1 MEGIRMNVEEVRRL
15 LKQGESDTVEFKT
28 SAPRSSHELAKQLA
42 SLANTRGGV
51 VVYGV
56 APTGQPVGMSIAD
69 MGHLRTR
76 VQKVAESLIRPAD
89 DQYSIRF
96 QTILL
101 DGERLLLV
109 FVPDLPE
116 YVKPVRLA
124 DGSTYERRPDGG
136 TFQTSEGISSSHS
149 ENSSTSASMF
159 TIFVSMSFREDEE
172 PALVDY
178 FEAMKRAASL
188 LPGPHRIYRVDQA
201 HGDFEIVPEIEK
213 NIKESDLVIVDFT
226 MNRPNV
232 YYEAGIAR
240 GLDKYSV
247 RTARKGTE
255 LPFDVATRKCYFYA
269 NATQLELILRDPLL
283 EAYEKLR
290 DWRP

>member
-1 MEGIRMNVEEVRRL
+1 MNVEEVRRL
-15 LKQGESDTVEFKT
+15 LTQGESDTVEFKT

-42 SLANTRGGV
+42 SLANTQGGIV
-51 VVYGV
+51 IYGV

-69 MGHLRTR
+69 MGHLRAR
-76 VQKVAESLIRPAD
+76 VQKVAESLIRPTD
-89 DQYSIRF
+89 EQYAVRF

-109 FVPDLPE
+109 FVPNLPE
-116 YVKPVRLA
+116 YAKPVRLA
-124 DGSTYERRPDGG
+124 DGSIYGRRPDGG
-136 TFQTSEGISSSHS
+136 TFQTAEGISSTHS
-149 ENSSTSASMF
+149 ENTSTSTSTSTF

-188 LPGPHRIYRVDQA
+188 LPGPHKIYRVDQA

-240 GLDKYSV
+240 GLDKYSI

-255 LPFDVATRKCYFYA
+255 MPFDVATRKCYFYA
-269 NATQLELILRDPLL
+269 NATQLELILRGPLL

-290 DWRP
+290 NWHP